1 MPTVRISKKQLTKT
15 PGRINRERINA
26 LTEDDVERF
35 QREDGIELDDTARL
49 RYPGEYVRAVR
60 ERLKLTQAEFAR
72 RFGLSERTIQEWEQG
87 RAEPEG
93 PARIL
98 LRVID
103 REPKAVER
111 ALRHT

>member
-1 MPTVRISKKQLTKT
+1 MRRRAGGQEESRRSTDFL
-15 PGRINRERINA
+15 A
-26 LTEDDVERF
+26 CLADLERF
-35 QREDGIELDDTARL
+35 AREDGIDVDETAWL
-49 RYPGEYVRAVR
+49 RYPAEYVRAVR
-60 ERLKLTQAEFAR
+60 ERLKLTQGEFAK

-103 REPKAVER
+103 REPRAVER
-111 ALRHT
+111 ALRAS